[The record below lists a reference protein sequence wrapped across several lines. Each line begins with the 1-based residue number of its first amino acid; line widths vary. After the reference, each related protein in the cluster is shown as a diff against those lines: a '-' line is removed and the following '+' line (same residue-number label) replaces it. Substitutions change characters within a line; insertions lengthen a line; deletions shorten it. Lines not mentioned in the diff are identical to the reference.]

1 MALSAADRAAVRAL
15 WTKLGSN
22 VAIYTTEALERTF
35 ASFPAT
41 KTYFPD
47 FDLSPGSAQ
56 VKAHGKKL
64 ADALTLAV
72 ARLDDL
78 PGALSALSHLHAHQ
92 LRVDPVALESAHG
105 HAAPQTPVR
114 ENAQIRHLW
123 GCGSWCPSD
132 QEHQQPGETCVRGTD
147 TGYGANPADPLS
159 SRSRSVTRCA
169 STPVTRPQ
177 RAD

>member
-92 LRVDPVALESAHG
+92 LRVDPVALELSMALWL
-105 HAAPQTPVR
+105 APPS
-114 ENAQIRHLW
+114 
-123 GCGSWCPSD
+123 GSC
-132 QEHQQPGETCVRGTD
+132 E
-147 TGYGANPADPLS
+147 
-159 SRSRSVTRCA
+159 
-169 STPVTRPQ
+169 
-177 RAD
+177 